1 MYPIALAVSVAL
13 LAVDAVTWWRL
24 HRLQRLVRTERA
36 AVRVTEAAYHRDMD
50 AFRRRIGAAMAEL
63 AAAEAEQLLLA
74 DVDRIVAAEYA
85 RATHHPHEGDPT

>member
-13 LAVDAVTWWRL
+13 LAVGAVTWWRL

-36 AVRVTEAAYHRDMD
+36 AVRVTEEAYHHDLD
-50 AFRRRIGAAMAEL
+50 VFRRRIGAAMAKL
-63 AAAEAEQLLLA
+63 AEAEAEQLLLA

-85 RATHHPHEGDPT
+85 RATHNPHEGEST